1 MEIIIITGMSGAG
14 KSEVLNIMEDLGYF
28 SMDNLPPE
36 LLPKFAEIAKS
47 SPVDKVAAVVDLRSG
62 EFFKNFSSSL
72 EVLRSLNVTYK
83 IVFLEASEGVIIK
96 RYKERRRPHP
106 LDKSIVAGYRKEKS
120 LLEEIRKRS
129 DYIIDSSNKKT
140 SELKFEITNL
150 FKTRKSDFTVS
161 VVSFGFKNGILKDAD
176 IVFDVRFLPNPFYI
190 EELKEFS
197 GEEKPVKDF
206 VMKWEVTQ
214 KFIDKCVDMLDFL
227 IPNYKKEG
235 KTIIVVAFGCTGG
248 FHRSVAI
255 ANEVGKRLSDLGHS
269 VEVSHRDKV

>member
-72 EVLRSLNVTYK
+72 ETLRSLNVTYK

-106 LDKSIVAGYRKEKS
+106 LDKSIVEGYRKEKN
-120 LLEEIRKRS
+120 LLEEIRKIS

-140 SELKFEITNL
+140 SELKFEITSL

-161 VVSFGFKNGILKDAD
+161 VASFGFKNGILKDAD
-176 IVFDVRFLPNPFYI
+176 LVFDVRFLPNPFYI
-190 EELKEFS
+190 EELKDLS
-197 GEEKPVKDF
+197 GEEEPVKNF

-214 KFIDKCVDMLDFL
+214 KFIEKCVDMLDFL

>member
-72 EVLRSLNVTYK
+72 ETLRSLNVTYK

-106 LDKSIVAGYRKEKS
+106 LDKSIVEGYRKEKN
-120 LLEEIRKRS
+120 LLEEIRKIS

-140 SELKFEITNL
+140 SELKFEITSL
-150 FKTRKSDFTVS
+150 FKTRQSDFTVS
-161 VVSFGFKNGILKDAD
+161 VASFGFKNGILKDAD
-176 IVFDVRFLPNPFYI
+176 LVFVVRFLPNPFYI
-190 EELKEFS
+190 EELKDLS
-197 GEEKPVKDF
+197 GEEEPVKNF

-214 KFIDKCVDMLDFL
+214 KFIEKCVDMLDFL